1 MINRQNPSER
11 AQLKEGSD
19 ALDGA
24 RVATPAISDFYNNIC
39 QKRLS
44 ATVGGNPVDSA
55 TYVRSVNPSTLS
67 KQILVTPV
75 YRGQLSL
82 GWAYGAHGDQKLE
95 AVFHGDRQTVHIPL
109 W

>member
-39 QKRLS
+39 HKPTSPAAQVAS
-44 ATVGGNPVDSA
+44 
-55 TYVRSVNPSTLS
+55 
-67 KQILVTPV
+67 
-75 YRGQLSL
+75 GQT
-82 GWAYGAHGDQKLE
+82 E
-95 AVFHGDRQTVHIPL
+95 AGLLAWQL
-109 W
+109 A